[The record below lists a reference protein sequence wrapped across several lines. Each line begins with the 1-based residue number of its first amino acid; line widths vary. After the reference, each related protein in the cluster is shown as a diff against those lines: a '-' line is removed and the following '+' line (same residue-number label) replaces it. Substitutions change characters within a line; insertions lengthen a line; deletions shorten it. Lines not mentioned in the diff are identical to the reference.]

1 MSVYV
6 ADERSDPAVG
16 VDLGRLT
23 RLARYVAADRGVPEA
38 MELSVL
44 CVDREAMT
52 ALNERHMGAQGPT
65 DVLAFPIDEPGETL
79 PGEPAVLGDVVVC
92 PEIAG
97 EQATERGATAQ
108 AEIDVL
114 VVHGILHLLGHD
126 HAEEGEREEMFGLT
140 DRLLHTFTATEE
152 EAAR

>member
-6 ADERSDPAVG
+6 ADERADAGVL
-16 VDLGRLT
+16 VDLD
-23 RLARYVAADRGVPEA
+23 RLAGLSRYVAAQQGVPEA

-44 CVDREAMT
+44 CVDRETMT
-52 ALNERHMGAQGPT
+52 GLNERHMGADGPT

-92 PEIAG
+92 PDVASR
-97 EQATERGATAQ
+97 QAAERGVATH
-108 AEIDVL
+108 AEIDLL
-114 VVHGILHLLGHD
+114 VVHGILHLLGYD
-126 HAEEGEREEMFGLT
+126 HAEEDERREMFALT
-140 DRLLHTFTATEE
+140 DRLLAGFEAEG